1 MLFNTVVAILALAA
15 PALAG
20 TTDAK
25 YGCMVDSDCSTGQ
38 VCGAHNICVASSAT
52 KLGCSTDA
60 DCAAG
65 QYCGPHNICYA
76 SPSSSCAP
84 TAQPK
89 KTVTKITT
97 WTSTVTTCAN
107 GQCNPCTVCPI
118 YTCIGDSCEKCD
130 SCQHKAA
137 PIPTITV
144 VECAACEGG
153 YTTSTCYPDV
163 TTTVTA
169 CNSCVTPVTPVV
181 PVVKTTTPVAPVVK
195 TTTPACST
203 CTTPA
208 LPIFYSGA
216 QRTQVAYAGLVGI
229 VAMAA
234 FML

>member
-1 MLFNTVVAILALAA
+1 MLFNTVLAILAVAA

-20 TTDAK
+20 TAPAK
-25 YGCMVDSDCSTGQ
+25 YGCMVDSDCTSGQ
-38 VCGAHNICVASSAT
+38 VCGAHNICVDSAPV
-52 KLGCSTDA
+52 KVGCSTDA

-65 QYCGPHNICYA
+65 QYCGPHAICYAA
-76 SPSSSCAP
+76 SPSSKVP
-84 TAQPK
+84 PK
-89 KTVTKITT
+89 PRTTVTKITT
-97 WTSTVTTCAN
+97 WTSTVTTCDN
-107 GQCNPCTVCPI
+107 GKCHPCTVCPI
-118 YTCIGDSCEKCD
+118 YTCIGDSCNKCD
-130 SCQHKAA
+130 ECEHKKA

-163 TTTVTA
+163 TTTITA
-169 CNSCVTPVTPVV
+169 CNTCVTPVTPVV
-181 PVVKTTTPVAPVVK
+181 PVVVKTTTPVAPVVK
-195 TTTPACST
+195 TTTPCST